1 MNAEPSAPTAEWT
14 LDEAATLTAG
24 ADLWST
30 PALPGRGVPPVRMV
44 DGPMGVASPHIDE
57 RDVSLL
63 MPCGTALAASWD
75 TDLARRVG
83 EVLAGECHRR
93 GVQALLGPNLNLPRS
108 PLAGRAFETYSEDPF
123 LTGAIG
129 AAWISGLQAHGVSAV
144 AKHVVGNDSET
155 QRHTMNSV
163 MDGRTLREVYL
174 RPFEMAAGAG
184 VWAMMMAYNR
194 CNGVTCSEQAHVM
207 GILRG
212 DFGWDGVLMSDW
224 FGTHD
229 GARSLNAGL
238 DLEMPGPPRQMGPR
252 VAELVAQGQVPG
264 ERVAEAARRVAGWA
278 RQVDRSPGRV
288 EVEAH
293 AVLTEAAA
301 AGFVLLRN
309 EGAVLPLR
317 ADRSLAVI
325 GPNASVPCYQG
336 ATFARI
342 ALAEDVPTPL
352 EALRRQF
359 AEVTYEVGVPPEYR
373 LPPLP
378 ALPITA
384 DGGERGLTVEYVP
397 DTDPGGSPSFSEVR
411 RTSTLVW
418 FSDMPGGLSTQRP
431 GTVRARTRLRP
442 ERSGVYRLFYGGT
455 GDVTFLVDGVERGR
469 RPSPVVSGDV
479 MGHLLRG
486 ESDYVDLELTAG
498 EEVRLEFVMTF
509 GPARAQGLWYG
520 ARPPGVPDLLSRAEE
535 VAARSEQVV
544 LVVGE
549 TADSGVESRDRTTTR
564 LPGAQLELIRRV
576 CAANPRTVVVVNA
589 AHAVDTSWAAQ
600 AAAVLHVWFPG
611 QGFGAALAEVL
622 AGLREPGGRLPV
634 TFARQEA
641 DYPAFDLTP
650 DAQGDLHYGEGV
662 LIGSRSFAAR
672 GITPAFS
679 LGHGLGYAEFEY
691 GEVTMQPQP
700 DGEVLVVVQ
709 VANTSGRAGKEV
721 VQVYLE
727 QPEFEGVPA
736 HPELAAFAA
745 TVVPAGET
753 RAVTLTIPTRA
764 FRRWSEAGGRWA
776 TPPGTRTV
784 KVGRSLGDIRWT
796 GPLTL

>member
-1 MNAEPSAPTAEWT
+1 MTPPDLSLEEQA
-14 LDEAATLTAG
+14 LLTAG
-24 ADLWST
+24 QDMWST
-30 PALPGRGVPPVRMV
+30 PAIEERDIPSVRMV

-75 TDLARRVG
+75 TALVRRVG

-123 LTGAIG
+123 LTGSVG

-155 QRHTMNSV
+155 QRHSMNSV
-163 MDGRTLREVYL
+163 MDEPTLREVYL
-174 RPFEMAAGAG
+174 RPFELAAEAG
-184 VWAMMMAYNR
+184 VGAMMMAYNR

-207 GILRG
+207 GILRREV
-212 DFGWDGVLMSDW
+212 GWDGVLMSDW

-229 GARSLNAGL
+229 GTRSLNAGL
-238 DLEMPGPPRQMGPR
+238 DLEMPGGPRHLGPRSAELVEQGEVPRPR
-252 VAELVAQGQVPG
+252 VAD
-264 ERVAEAARRVAGWA
+264 AARRVANWA
-278 RQVDRSPGRV
+278 RQVARSPAPV
-288 EVEAH
+288 EVDAR
-293 AVLTEAAA
+293 ATLTEAAA

-309 EGAVLPLR
+309 EGAVLPFR
-317 ADRSLAVI
+317 ADQALAVI

-336 ATFARI
+336 ATFARV
-342 ALAEDVPTPL
+342 ALADDVPTPL

-359 AEVTYEVGVPPEYR
+359 AEVAYEVGILPEYR

-384 DGGERGLTVEYVP
+384 DDGEHGLTVEYF
-397 DTDPGGSPSFSEVR
+397 PGTGASGQPGFSEVR

-418 FSDMPGGLSTQRP
+418 FGDMPGGLNTRQP
-431 GTVRARTRLRP
+431 ATVRARTRLRP
-442 ERSGVYRLFYGGT
+442 ERGGVYRLFYGGT
-455 GDVTFLVDGVERGR
+455 GEVTFVVNGVERGR
-469 RPSPVVSGDV
+469 RPSPVVAGDV

-486 ESDYVDLELTAG
+486 ESDHLDLDLTAG
-498 EEVRLEFVMTF
+498 EEVRLEYVMTYA
-509 GPARAQGLWYG
+509 PARAQGLWYG
-520 ARPPGVPDLLSRAEE
+520 ARPPEVPNLLARAEE
-535 VAARSEQVV
+535 LAARTGQVV

-564 LPGAQLELIRRV
+564 LPAGQLELIRRV

-589 AHAVDTSWAAQ
+589 AHAVDTAWAAQ

-611 QGFGAALAEVL
+611 QEFGAALAEVL

-650 DAQGDLHYGEGV
+650 DDQGDLHYREGV
-662 LIGSRSFAAR
+662 LIGYRAFAAR
-672 GITPAFS
+672 GLAPAFS
-679 LGHGLGYAEFEY
+679 LGHGLGYAEFHY
-691 GEVTMQPQP
+691 GEVTVEPQQ
-700 DGEVLVVVQ
+700 GGALRVAVQ
-709 VANTSGRAGKEV
+709 ITNTSERAGKEV

-727 QPEFEGVPA
+727 QPEFGGVPA
-736 HPELAAFAA
+736 HPELVAFAA
-745 TVVPAGET
+745 TTVPAGET
-753 RAVTLTIPTRA
+753 RTVLLTLPARA
-764 FRRWSEAGGRWA
+764 FRRWSGAEGRWV
-776 TPPGTRTV
+776 TPPGARGLR
-784 KVGRSLGDIRWT
+784 VGRSLQDIRWE
-796 GPLTL
+796 GPSAL